1 MEARSICW
9 AIIAAATL
17 SLGARFATPNFV
29 VTAPTPEMAKT
40 IAEAA
45 ERYREELAVAWLG
58 KPLPQWAQP
67 CPIQARVSPNLGS
80 GGVTTF
86 VFNAGHVYDWRMS
99 IQGSY
104 ERILDSV
111 LPHEVNHTVFASYFR
126 RPLPRWADEGA
137 CTTVEHPSER
147 AKQQQMLI
155 HFLRNRRGISFSE
168 MFRMKEYPSD
178 MLPLYAQGHSL
189 ATYLISQGG
198 RRKFLQFLADGMQ
211 NEDWTTA
218 IAQHY
223 SYQGLGDLQNQWL
236 EWVKQGSPPLEDHAL
251 PGNTLIAQND
261 ADKRSRPNP
270 NLLVRGQS
278 PEQGGVTSQS
288 EQALEDNRRWSG
300 GRLVPVGSENVAV
313 ARDSEP
319 ALSASA
325 PNVMVS
331 GRVQGWHPPRQDA
344 PGSAF
349 RSKTTVERT
358 PDAQPM
364 QVTRPQPPEQA
375 RQIILEWSRDQ
386 ATSAQSYRPEQ
397 PANELDSIAPS
408 EPSVPQ
414 PLREGLYFS
423 GERLLR

>member
-1 MEARSICW
+1 MEAQRFCW
-9 AIIAAATL
+9 AIIAAAML
-17 SLGARFATPNFV
+17 SLGATYATPNFV
-29 VTAPTPEMAKT
+29 VTAPTPEMAKN

-45 ERYREELAVAWLG
+45 EQYRDDLAIAWLG

-67 CPIQARVSPNLGS
+67 CPIQAKVSPNLGS

-155 HFLRNRRGISFSE
+155 QFLRTRRGISFSE

-189 ATYLISQGG
+189 ATYLIGQGG
-198 RRKFLQFLADGMQ
+198 RRKFLEFLTTGMR
-211 NEDWTTA
+211 NEDWAGA

-223 SYQGLGDLQNQWL
+223 GYQGLGDLQNQWL
-236 EWVKQGSPPLEDHAL
+236 EWVKQGSPPLD
-251 PGNTLIAQND
+251 NSTLFASGGD
-261 ADKRSRPNP
+261 SKRERPQP

-278 PEQGGVTSQS
+278 PEQGNVTSQS
-288 EQALEDNRRWSG
+288 EDTIADNRRWSG
-300 GRLVPVGSENVAV
+300 GRLVPVGGEHRAEP
-313 ARDSEP
+313 RDSELAP
-319 ALSASA
+319 SAHA
-325 PNVMVS
+325 PNIMVS
-331 GRVQGWHPPRQDA
+331 GRKQGWHPPQQQA
-344 PGSAF
+344 AGSAF
-349 RSKTTVERT
+349 RSQ
-358 PDAQPM
+358 PAAQPGNDPQPV
-364 QVTRPQPPEQA
+364 QVTRPQPPQQA
-375 RQIILEWSRDQ
+375 RQIILEWSRDE
-386 ATSAQSYRPEQ
+386 SAPAQRYRPEQ
-397 PANELDSIAPS
+397 PPIP
-408 EPSVPQ
+408 EPINAEPNVP
-414 PLREGLYFS
+414 PPPREGIYMS
-423 GERLLR
+423 GEALRR